1 MSEHEVMSER
11 EINWSAESWS
21 DSTWSTPAEVE
32 LRDSIRAR
40 IRSGRLPRAQGHRLF
55 GGKGHGTL
63 CACCDRFITSSQIQ
77 FDIESPRADGWVA
90 HPMHLDCFELWRSE
104 SRASSPGRVREAE
117 ALDTATPI

>member
-1 MSEHEVMSER
+1 MSER